1 MAYYYLSLKLSMQF
15 GLQHPNYNF
24 DYDGHDASQIIGSL
38 KNLATRAENLG
49 FDSFWVMDHFH
60 QISPVGKQEDPML
73 EGWTTISVLAG
84 LTSRIKLG
92 TLVTGIIYRHPSVLA
107 KMGATLDVLSKGRLF
122 MGIGAAWNQEESLAY
137 GIPFFPNKERL
148 LRLEEAIQIIRKMWT
163 EEEPAATFN
172 GKYYQINNAYCN
184 PKPIQKPSP
193 PIMIG
198 GSGERYTLKIIAKYA
213 DACNLFGSTE
223 TVKRKLS
230 ILREHCKSV
239 GRDYDSILKTK
250 LGFVVIDNDKKT
262 VEKRVQQII
271 SNGIP
276 KEQVGEFVI
285 YGTPDD
291 VLKQIELLEEVG
303 IQYLIVDLEPYREL
317 EALEVFGNSIVKK
330 LSRTAKATH

>member
-193 PIMIG
+193 PIMVG

-250 LGFVVIDNDKKT
+250 LGFVVIDNDKKM